1 MQPVGPPTEPPYGP
15 RYGSAAGIPA
25 PPDAMSASMT
35 PGPTRPAQAGRARRR
50 RLRLVFVVP
59 VVVVVA
65 VIAYLVGSKES
76 SNGLGS
82 LRAGDCIAGQD
93 TTYTHIDTVD
103 CDQPHTQ
110 EVYATGSTTKTI
122 ATGTDALTD
131 PEIIRICRL
140 DVDPRII
147 RVLGH
152 TSGVEAG
159 FLVDSD
165 KTGTVVCTAISTT
178 PRTGSLVAEADS

>member
-1 MQPVGPPTEPPYGP
+1 M
-15 RYGSAAGIPA
+15 
-25 PPDAMSASMT
+25 
-35 PGPTRPAQAGRARRR
+35 
-50 RLRLVFVVP
+50 RLVFVVP
-59 VVVVVA
+59 VVLVIA
-65 VIAYLVGSKES
+65 IIAYLAGSRDAN
-76 SNGLGS
+76 NGLSS

-103 CDQPHTQ
+103 CDRPHSQ

-131 PEIIRICRL
+131 PEIIRICHL
-140 DVDPRII
+140 DVDSRII

-152 TSGVEAG
+152 TSGVDAG

-165 KTGTVVCTAISTT
+165 KTGTVVCTAISAT